1 MTLILGNRLILT
13 FPTTTEKSKFKL
25 KKMYLINCNL
35 KKIHFLLSISL
46 LSLYNCSALF
56 NAPTSSQSSSLGEVT
71 PYTKILKTLP
81 EPKEKLVVAVYKFKD
96 QTGQYKASENM
107 ANWSTAIPQ
116 GTTSILLKA
125 LEDSK
130 WFTTI
135 ERENISDLLNERQII
150 KSTRQEYAALQN
162 GAKPNSQ
169 NNVQVQ
175 PLPPLLFAGVIIQGG
190 IISYDSNIMTGGAG
204 ARYFGIGASSQY
216 RQDRISVYLRVVSTN
231 NGKILKTVYTSKTIL
246 SQSLSGS
253 FFRYVDPDRL
263 LEAEIGITKNE
274 PVHLAV
280 KEAIEKAVYSL
291 IIEGSKENLWEVNDK
306 EKSVFEELVASHKT
320 EEDIN
325 DGQRVDSR
333 ILEPRRGSIGI
344 NAALTSNMIKGDY
357 VNAKAKIGY
366 RFGIK
371 FFMNERFNL
380 EASFVDFYLENEG
393 IFKRRF
399 NNIDLNLEYIVMPN
413 DKLTPYIFGGFGGI
427 APSNRFFNNVS
438 LKANLGVGVEYLVA
452 NSLGLRAFGEYNFGF
467 SDDWDGFVNG
477 KRNDNLLRFGVSL
490 NYYFGRKFNKN

>member
-1 MTLILGNRLILT
+1 
-13 FPTTTEKSKFKL
+13 
-25 KKMYLINCNL
+25 MYLIKCNL

-56 NAPTSSQSSSLGEVT
+56 NAPTSSQSSTLGEVT
-71 PYTKILKTLP
+71 PYTKLLKTLP
-81 EPKEKLVVAVYKFKD
+81 DPKEKLVVAVYKFKD

-162 GAKPNSQ
+162 PATPNQ
-169 NNVQVQ
+169 KNNTQPQ
-175 PLPPLLFAGVIIQGG
+175 PLPPLLFAGVIIEGG

-246 SQSLSGS
+246 SQSLNGS
-253 FFRYVDPDRL
+253 FFRYVDPERL

-291 IIEGSKENLWEVNDK
+291 IIEGSKENLWEASDN
-306 EKSVFEELVASHKT
+306 EKSVFEDIVLSYKT
-320 EEDIN
+320 EEEIN
-325 DGQRVDSR
+325 EGQRVDSR
-333 ILEPRRGSIGI
+333 ILEPRRGLIGI
-344 NAALTSNMIKGDY
+344 NAGITSNTIKGDY
-357 VNAKAKIGY
+357 VNAKAKVGY

-371 FFMNERFNL
+371 FFMSEKFNL
-380 EASFVDFYLENEG
+380 DASFMDFYLENEG
-393 IFKRRF
+393 IFRRRF
-399 NNIDLNLEYIVMPN
+399 NNVDLNLEYIIMPN
-413 DKLTPYIFGGFGGI
+413 DKFTPYVYAGVGAI
-427 APSNRFFNNVS
+427 APSNKFFNNVA
-438 LKANLGVGVEYLVA
+438 LKANLGAGVEYMLT
-452 NSLGLRAFGEYNFGF
+452 NSVGLRAFGEYNFGF
-467 SDDWDGFVNG
+467 TDDWDGFISG
-477 KRNDNLLRFGVSL
+477 KRNDNLLRFGASL
-490 NYYFGRKFNKN
+490 NYYFGRKLNKN

>member
-344 NAALTSNMIKGDY
+344 NAGLTSNMIKGDY

-427 APSNRFFNNVS
+427 APSNRFFNKVS

>member
-1 MTLILGNRLILT
+1 
-13 FPTTTEKSKFKL
+13 
-25 KKMYLINCNL
+25 MYLIKCNL

-46 LSLYNCSALF
+46 LSLYNCTALF

-71 PYTKILKTLP
+71 PYTKLLKTLP

-96 QTGQYKASENM
+96 QTGQYKPSENM

-162 GAKPNSQ
+162 GANSK
-169 NNVQVQ
+169 NNTQVQ
-175 PLPPLLFAGVIIQGG
+175 ALPPLLFAGVIIQGG

-253 FFRYVDPDRL
+253 FFRYVDPERL

-291 IIEGSKENLWEVNDK
+291 ILEGSKENLWEPNDK
-306 EKSVFEELVASHKT
+306 DKSVFDDLVAGHKT

-325 DGQRVDSR
+325 EGQRVDNR
-333 ILEPRRGSIGI
+333 ILEPRRGSVGI
-344 NAALTSNMIKGDY
+344 NAGLTSNIIKGDY
-357 VNAKAKIGY
+357 INAKAKIGY

-393 IFKRRF
+393 IFRRRF
-399 NNIDLNLEYIVMPN
+399 NNIDLNLEYVVMPN
-413 DKLTPYIFGGFGGI
+413 DKFTPFAYAGLGAI
-427 APSNRFFNNVS
+427 APSNRFFNNLA
-438 LKANLGVGVEYLVA
+438 LKANTGVGVEYLVS

-467 SDDWDGFVNG
+467 SDDWDGLISG